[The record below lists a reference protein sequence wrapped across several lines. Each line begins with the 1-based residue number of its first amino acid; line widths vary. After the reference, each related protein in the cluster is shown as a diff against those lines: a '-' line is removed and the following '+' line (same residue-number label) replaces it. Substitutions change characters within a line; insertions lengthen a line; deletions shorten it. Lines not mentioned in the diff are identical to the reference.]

1 MIGSLKNYK
10 IRGEFNIR
18 EALAHDYL
26 PSSCFLVERELD
38 ETGTPISFIF
48 VGAGHGHGVGMCKTG
63 AAVMATENHTCQQIL
78 DHYFESSDVKS
89 IYEID
94 LSK

>member
-1 MIGSLKNYK
+1 
-10 IRGEFNIR
+10 
-18 EALAHDYL
+18 
-26 PSSCFLVERELD
+26 
-38 ETGTPISFIF
+38 
-48 VGAGHGHGVGMCKTG
+48 MCKTG